1 MANKRYDND
10 LIIDETYPLL
20 NDIPISILIGCVAFL
35 IFLSAFFSS
44 AETSMMALNRYRLR
58 HLEKKGHS
66 GAKRA
71 ASLLRRP
78 DRLIGVILI
87 GNNLVNTFA
96 ATLTTVIALRLY
108 GEAGVW
114 YATLVLTLAI
124 LLFAEITPKTVAALH
139 PEKVAFPFSWI
150 LQPLLK
156 LLYPAVWS
164 VNAISNRMARLFG
177 VDADKDAEAQTL
189 NPDELRTVLNEGGD
203 LIPQTHQDMLLNILD
218 LDEATVDD
226 IMIPRNEV
234 IGINLE
240 DSIEFIAAQLES
252 TDYTRLPVYEGDIN
266 NVLGILHLRYTPKI
280 LKGENGLSHQS
291 IRDHIS
297 QTYFVPEST
306 SLHKQLINFKDQKH
320 NLALVVDE
328 YGEVQGLITLA
339 DLLEEIVGDFTT
351 NFANTHEPTIID
363 NEDNWYTFDG
373 GASIREINKS
383 LNWELPTDGPK
394 TLNGLFIEHL
404 EEIPKGPVSF
414 IIGNYRFETLT
425 INKTM
430 IDTAKG
436 QIALSETE

>member
-1 MANKRYDND
+1 M
-10 LIIDETYPLL
+10 
-20 NDIPISILIGCVAFL
+20 NDIPVGILIGCVIFL

-44 AETSMMALNRYRLR
+44 SETSMMALNRYRLR
-58 HLEKKGHS
+58 HLEKKGHK

-87 GNNLVNTFA
+87 GNNLVNTIA

-124 LLFAEITPKTVAALH
+124 LIFSEITPKTIAALH

-150 LQPLLK
+150 LKPLLK
-156 LLYPAVWS
+156 ILYPAVWS
-164 VNAISNRMARLFG
+164 VNAISNRLARLFG
-177 VDADKDAEAQTL
+177 VDADKDVQAQTL
-189 NPDELRTVLNEGGD
+189 NPDELRTVLNEGGE

-234 IGINLE
+234 VGINLE

-252 TDYTRLPVYEGDIN
+252 TDYTRLPVYDGDIN

-280 LKGENGLSHQS
+280 LKGDNKLSHDS
-291 IRDHIS
+291 IREHIS
-297 QTYFVPEST
+297 SPYFVPEST
-306 SLHKQLINFKDQKH
+306 SLHKQLLNFKDQKH

-328 YGEVQGLITLA
+328 YGEIQGLVTLA

-383 LNWELPTDGPK
+383 LNWALPTNGPK
-394 TLNGLFIEHL
+394 TLNGLFIEQL
-404 EEIPKGPVSF
+404 EEIPRGPVSF
-414 IIGNYRFETLT
+414 TIDDYRFETLK

-430 IDTAKG
+430 INTAKG
-436 QIALSETE
+436 YRLINDSDL